1 MPYGAGY
8 VAAVEAGAEIV
19 DPRESADP
27 ALAAV
32 FARFPH
38 LGRVLPAL
46 GYDAAQLEALRR
58 TLDAADADVIVSGT
72 PFDVAR
78 RIAPNKPVVRAR
90 YTYADAGEP
99 TLGRIVDDFLARR
112 GFAAPT

>member
-1 MPYGAGY
+1 M
-8 VAAVEAGAEIV
+8 
-19 DPRESADP
+19 
-27 ALAAV
+27 
-32 FARFPH
+32 
-38 LGRVLPAL
+38 LPAL

-99 TLGRIVDDFLARR
+99 TL
-112 GFAAPT
+112 AAPT